1 MVSAPDLALEGG
13 GKGGGRGGTEMSDP
27 GNGVAASVYL

>member
-1 MVSAPDLALEGG
+1 MVSAPDLALE
-13 GKGGGRGGTEMSDP
+13 GGGRGGTEMSDP